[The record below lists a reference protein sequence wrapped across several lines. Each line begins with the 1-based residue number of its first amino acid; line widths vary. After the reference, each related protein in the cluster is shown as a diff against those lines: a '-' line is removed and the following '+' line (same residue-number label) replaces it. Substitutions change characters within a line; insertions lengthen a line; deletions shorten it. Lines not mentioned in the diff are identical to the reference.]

1 MMLRLLLASC
11 LLFSSGSWAALNET
25 WLDEFE
31 RFTRDVA
38 KDNNLPGVAYVIVE
52 KGEPA
57 HIVTFGTT
65 GNEGKP
71 INEKT
76 VFRLASVSKTFTAAL
91 MGILVEKDELNWQ
104 TPLAIMAPKVG
115 FNMSDSGGLTLEH
128 LIGQSSGYIPNAYD
142 NLIEAN
148 YSVTRILNALADL
161 KPICKP
167 GLCYTYQNAL
177 FGVLNHYFDAKRH
190 NYNQT
195 LNRELLFPLSMFNTS
210 VGAAPLLSGENWAK
224 PHAALA
230 RDKFVETKVRND
242 YYKFPAAA
250 GINTTITDL
259 GKWLSAMLG
268 EYPDVLSE
276 ALIEQLT
283 APRTRSSKELYR
295 REWKEHVS
303 ESYYGLGWRHYLF
316 DDQPLKYHSGWV
328 KGYRAEIAFAP
339 EQGVGFGILVNAETS
354 SLNKITAEFWSGL
367 FAQLETESGADI
379 ASAD

>member
-1 MMLRLLLASC
+1 MMLRILLASF
-11 LLFSSGSWAALNET
+11 LLFSSFTWADLNED
-25 WLDEFE
+25 WLNEFE
-31 RFTRDVA
+31 SFTRGVA

-52 KGEPA
+52 KGQAPRF
-57 HIVTFGTT
+57 VTFGTT
-65 GNEGKP
+65 GKDNQP

-115 FNMSDSGGLTLEH
+115 FNMNDSGGLTLEH

-161 KPICKP
+161 QPICKP

-177 FGVLNHYFDAKRH
+177 FGVLNHYFDSKRH
-190 NYNQT
+190 NYSQT
-195 LNRELLFPLSMFNTS
+195 LNRELLFPLGMFNTS
-210 VGAAPLLSGENWAK
+210 VGSTPLLSSDNWAK
-224 PHAALA
+224 PHAAVA
-230 RDKFVETKVRND
+230 RDKFVQTRVSND

-250 GINTTITDL
+250 GINTNITDL
-259 GKWLSAMLG
+259 SKWLSAMLG
-268 EYPDVLSE
+268 EYPDVLSP
-276 ALIEQLT
+276 ALIERLT
-283 APRTRSSKELYR
+283 APRTRSKKELYR
-295 REWKEHVS
+295 KEWREHVS
-303 ESYYGLGWRHYLF
+303 ESYYGLGWRHYVF
-316 DDQPLKYHSGWV
+316 DGQPLKYHSGWV

-354 SLNKITAEFWSGL
+354 SLNQITAKFWSGY
-367 FAQLETESGADI
+367 FAQLEDEISADI